1 MEGLQELAVGTAVQ
15 ESLLPEG
22 KFASARIRLFAKSL
36 FMTKMGGD
44 YFDYFESE
52 PGRIGIIFGDVAG
65 HGIPAAVIMAM
76 AKAVVASTSICFK
89 TPAETLIQANQVLLH
104 LKEKKLR
111 RMMTCQCLDINSD
124 SGEFS
129 LANAGHCYPVHIKQ
143 DGGIVE
149 FIEAN
154 GLPLGNKLRNPYET
168 VNGRLSP
175 GDVLVLYTDGI
186 IEATNQDGEMFDY
199 HRFIELLKKSFNKD
213 LESFW
218 QKIIEGNR
226 QWAVRQ
232 DDDLTFMLIRYE

>member
-1 MEGLQELAVGTAVQ
+1 
-15 ESLLPEG
+15 
-22 KFASARIRLFAKSL
+22 
-36 FMTKMGGD
+36 MGGD

-52 PGRIGIIFGDVAG
+52 PERIGIIFGDVAG

-76 AKAVVASTSICFK
+76 AKAVVASTSLNFK
-89 TPAETLIQANQVLLH
+89 TPAETLLAANQVLLH

-111 RMMTCQCLDINSD
+111 RMMTCQCLDID
-124 SGEFS
+124 SRNGKFS

-143 DGGIVE
+143 NGSIVE

-154 GLPLGNKLRNPYET
+154 GLPLGNKLRNPYDI
-168 VNGRLSP
+168 VNGQLAS

-186 IEATNQDGEMFDY
+186 IEAINQDDEMFDY
-199 HRFIELLKKSFNKD
+199 RRFVELLKKSFDKD

-218 QKIIEGNR
+218 QKIIAGNR